1 VGTPRCGPM
10 QEPAPPSERRTRY
23 DGRGDA
29 QVVVPIA
36 AGFELRFPT
45 VAGLPKA
52 VRTLLAAGGLGLL
65 LIAAIASVLLGAGG
79 DNLLAP
85 HPAHLFPGWQAG
97 PLAHLLGRRLIAA
110 IGTPGA
116 YSAGFLVVFVAYL
129 AVLAGARSLPGPVIV
144 GFVVGSGLILLLG
157 PPTRLND
164 VFNYLGYA
172 RLGAIH
178 HLSPYRHVIGNE
190 RGDPVFGFTSWRN
203 LASPYGPLF
212 TALTYPLAELSLPAA
227 YWTLKVGIV
236 LLDFGL
242 LGILAACA
250 RRLGRDW
257 RPAVLFLAAN
267 PLFLYFELAGF
278 HNDFLMLVPSM
289 GAVALLLDGRDRS
302 AGGVLM
308 LAVAVKFTTIVL
320 LPFFLVAVLS
330 NPRRRRLVEGAVLA
344 AVPLGLLSVAL
355 FGLSIPNVSDQ
366 SGLVTGYSI
375 PNLVGLAVGLGGATP
390 TLIRVMELAVGAV
403 VLVNLRGRDWIAGAG
418 WAQLALMASIAWLMP
433 WYLVWTLPLAALAES
448 STLRTVSVL
457 MTLFLILSFLPLTNR
472 VLNADGLNPMDTP
485 VGRAAS
491 AFEQSLQW
499 QHRGHHH
506 RGGRHRHPRRGGE
519 HPYRERRLVVPLGP
533 AAPGGIAIRRRDA

>member
-1 VGTPRCGPM
+1 M
-10 QEPAPPSERRTRY
+10 QEQAHSPERRPQQS
-23 DGRGDA
+23 DPGNGA
-29 QVVVPIA
+29 IA
-36 AGFELRFPT
+36 LPVTGGLEPRFPSFALPGVPVGVRVL
-45 VAGLPKA
+45 VAL
-52 VRTLLAAGGLGLL
+52 GGLGLL
-65 LIAAIASVLLGAGG
+65 LIAAVAAVLLGAGG
-79 DNLLAP
+79 DNLFAP
-85 HPAHLFPGWQAG
+85 HPAHLFPAWQAG
-97 PLAHLLGRRLIAA
+97 PLAHLLSHRLITA
-110 IGTPGA
+110 IGTPGV
-116 YSAGFLVVFVAYL
+116 YSAGFLVVFGAYL

-144 GFVVGSGLILLLG
+144 AFVVGSAAIFLLG

-172 RLGAIH
+172 RLGAVH

-212 TALTYPLAELSLPAA
+212 TALTYPLAQLSLPAA
-227 YWTLKVGIV
+227 YWTLKVGMV
-236 LLDFGL
+236 LLDLGL
-242 LGILAACA
+242 VAILAACA

-267 PLFLYFELAGF
+267 PLFLFFELAGF

-302 AGGVLM
+302 AGAVLM

-320 LPFFLVAVLS
+320 LPFFLLAVLT
-330 NPRRRRLVEGAVLA
+330 NPRRRRLCEGAVLA

-355 FGLSIPNVSDQ
+355 FGWSIPNVSDQ

-375 PNLVGLAVGLGGATP
+375 PNLVGLALGIGGATP
-390 TLIRVMELAVGAV
+390 TLIRVMELAVGVV
-403 VLVNLRGRDWIAGAG
+403 VLLNLRGRDWIAGAG

-433 WYLVWTLPLAALAES
+433 WYLVWTLPLAALARS
-448 STLRTVSVL
+448 PALRTVSIL
-457 MTLFLILSFLPLTNR
+457 MTLFLILSFLPVTSR
-472 VLNADGLNPMDTP
+472 VLNANGLNPMDTP

-499 QHRGHHH
+499 QHLGHHH
-506 RGGRHRHPRRGGE
+506 GHRRRRAL
-519 HPYRERRLVVPLGP
+519 HPYRQRRLVLPRGTP
-533 AAPGGIAIRRRDA
+533 APGAIGMRRRAA